1 MEQEKSYSG
10 PSGSRGGVRTVCVC
24 VPHNRTACLLLLAAP
39 LLDASSTRV
48 SGMYAAFM

>member
-24 VPHNRTACLLLLAAP
+24 VCAPQQDGMFAAP
-39 LLDASSTRV
+39 GCSLA
-48 SGMYAAFM
+48 GCK